1 MSPHGQPE
9 DHRQSVPVFSAG
21 QIVSGRYRIK
31 RFINRGGMGE
41 VYEVEDLEL
50 RQNIALKTLL
60 PEIAG
65 DAHSIARF
73 KQEIHLSRMVGHPNV
88 CRVFDLSQHPV
99 DSSSPAPIYFL
110 TMEFLPGETLE
121 ERLRREGPV
130 SPSEAL
136 PLLERM
142 ASALDAA
149 HAAGIIHRDF
159 KPGNVMLVPTSGANR
174 PVITDFGLA
183 RSTAPVD
190 TQAPT
195 KSLVTLHGH
204 VLGTPGYIAPEL
216 FAGRSATVSSDV
228 YALGVTAYRMVAGEL
243 PDGPDV
249 TLSGLDGKWMQ
260 AIRRALSPDPA
271 RRFASAGEFVEAIR
285 GQASK
290 LHHRAFVSAAA
301 ILLLLAGGFVLW
313 QWEPWREQPSAEARK
328 LYQTGADDIHAAAY
342 FAATKALER
351 AVGLAPHYALA
362 HARLADAW
370 MELELP
376 EKAGVEML
384 KARRE
389 ATRELSTFDRLQI
402 DAIDRSITRDFAA
415 AATKYQQML
424 RIAGPRKADVYLDL
438 GRTYERA
445 EQIPKA
451 LASYTAASEA
461 DPSNPAAWLLR
472 AAQDSR
478 APQHRAQAQE
488 EFRKAEELYQATSNL
503 EGLTEVAY
511 QRSVDATRRNQFDE
525 NAAQAM
531 KVLETARIT
540 GNVHQQ
546 IRGKLQLGSNAFF
559 KGDAA
564 LAERYAREAIDTAR
578 ANHIDSLAIRG
589 VLVLGNAYRRKGD
602 LAGAER
608 YYFEALEMARHENTQ
623 WLASQALLSLAGLH
637 DLQKRPDD
645 AMREARE
652 ALAFYQLNHFARE
665 SVQCLTLI
673 GRVQRDRGDPAAIDS
688 FRGSLEIA
696 EKSQDS
702 YQMSL
707 AHWSLG
713 SLLETQEHLPEALVH
728 YQQALQLGTDAQLI
742 RWAACGSG
750 ETLWMLGRFSEADQM
765 FVRAEANAENFA
777 DLRLNIAISRAGMAL
792 AKRQNTEAVIRC
804 RRALAGA
811 PSPADAVRLT
821 AILGT
826 ALAGAGDRQS
836 GRRNCELAFLQS
848 QKLGDIS
855 LRVDA
860 QLLLAEARLESGDFA
875 GALAMIHQTEPL
887 VEKLPLSRWRL
898 LALAARADSARA
910 RDYAQ
915 AAKRQLDTVALEW
928 GPPAFQAYL
937 ARPDVQALWRTVL
950 RLAQGNP
957 EIRKGTK

>member
-1 MSPHGQPE
+1 MSPRGKPE
-9 DHRQSVPVFSAG
+9 DHAQSAPVFFPG

-31 RFINRGGMGE
+31 RFLNRGGMGE
-41 VYEVEDLEL
+41 VYEAEDLEL
-50 RQNIALKTLL
+50 RENIALKTLL

-65 DAHSIARF
+65 DARSIARF
-73 KQEIHLSRMVGHPNV
+73 KQEIHLSRKVGHPNV
-88 CRVFDLSQHPV
+88 CRVFDLSQHSV
-99 DSSSPAPIYFL
+99 DRSSPTPIYFL
-110 TMEFLPGETLE
+110 TMEFLPGETLQ
-121 ERLRREGPV
+121 ERLRREGPL

-136 PLLERM
+136 PLLEGM

-159 KPGNVMLVPTSGANR
+159 KPANVMLVPTSGANR
-174 PVITDFGLA
+174 PVVTDFGLA
-183 RSTAPVD
+183 RSTAPID

-195 KSLVTLHGH
+195 KSLMTLHGH
-204 VLGTPGYIAPEL
+204 VIGTPGYMAPEL
-216 FAGRSATVSSDV
+216 LTGGPATVRSDV
-228 YALGVTAYRMVAGEL
+228 YALGVTAYRMLAGEL

-249 TLSGLDGKWMQ
+249 TLSGLDGKWTQ
-260 AIRRALSPDPA
+260 AIRRTLSPDPE
-271 RRFASAGEFVEAIR
+271 RRFASAGEFVEAIQ
-285 GQASK
+285 GQPSK
-290 LHHRAFVSAAA
+290 PRPIALVCAAA
-301 ILLLLAGGFVLW
+301 VLLLLAGAFGLW
-313 QWEPWREQPSAEARK
+313 HWEPWREQPSAEAIK
-328 LYQTGADDIHAAAY
+328 LYQTGTDNIHAASY

-351 AVGLAPHYALA
+351 AVQLAPHYSLA

-376 EKAGVEML
+376 EKAGIEML

-389 ATRELSTFDRLQI
+389 GTRGLSTFDRLQI

-415 AATKYQQML
+415 AAARYQQML
-424 RIAGPRKADVYLDL
+424 PIAGLKKADVYLDL

-451 LASYTAASEA
+451 LASYAAASEA
-461 DPSNPAAWLLR
+461 EPSNPAAWLLR

-525 NAAQAM
+525 NKAQAL
-531 KVLETARIT
+531 KVLETSRIT
-540 GNVHQQ
+540 GNVHQE

-608 YYFEALEMARHENTQ
+608 YYFEALEMSRHDNTQ
-623 WLASQALLSLAGLH
+623 WLTSQALLSLAGLH

-645 AMREARE
+645 AIREARQ

-673 GRVQRDRGDPAAIDS
+673 GRVQRDRGDPGALDS
-688 FRGSLEIA
+688 FRSSLQIA

-707 AHWSLG
+707 AHVSLG
-713 SLLETQEHLPEALVH
+713 SLLQAQEHLPEALVH

-742 RWAACGSG
+742 RWAAYGSG
-750 ETLWMLGRFSEADQM
+750 ETLWMLGRFPEADQM
-765 FVRAEANAENFA
+765 LVRAEANAENFA
-777 DLRLNIAISRAGMAL
+777 DLRLSIAMSRAEMAL

-811 PSPADAVRLT
+811 PSPADTVHLT
-821 AILGT
+821 AILGA
-826 ALAGAGDRQS
+826 ALAGAGDRKQ
-836 GRRNCELAFLQS
+836 GRRNCELAVSQS

-855 LRVDA
+855 LRLDA
-860 QLLLAEARLESGDFA
+860 QVLLAEARLESGDST
-875 GALAMIHQTEPL
+875 GALDIIHQTEPL
-887 VEKLPLSRWRL
+887 VEKLPLSRWRV
-898 LALAARADSARA
+898 LALAARADSTRA
-910 RDYAQ
+910 REYAQ
-915 AAKRQLDTVALEW
+915 AAKQQLDTIALEW
-928 GPPAFQAYL
+928 GAPAFQTYL
-937 ARPDVQALWRTVL
+937 ARPDVQILWRTVV
-950 RLAQGNP
+950 RLAQENQ
-957 EIRKGTK
+957 R